1 MTLKELYNAVVDGKV
16 LQEQDAFGGW
26 EDCYSMKNA
35 LCILS
40 TRFDN
45 PTSMAKLRIKPEPP
59 PDVVKYG
66 GVYQQVGTKLTAIRG
81 AWDAS
86 IHVLTNESIAGQAWP
101 LKAKIKVV
109 FDGET
114 GEVKS
119 VEKVN

>member
-1 MTLKELYNAVVDGKV
+1 MTLKELFNAVLEGET
-16 LQEQDAFGGW
+16 LQTKTQFGEWQDTFN
-26 EDCYSMKNA
+26 MKNA
-35 LCILS
+35 LCILA
-40 TRFDN
+40 TRGDN
-45 PTSMAKLRIKPEPP
+45 PEEMLKIRIKPEPP

-86 IHVLTNESIAGQAWP
+86 IHVLTNEIIAGQAWP

-109 FDGET
+109 FDGES